1 MLYLVLINGLIDSF
15 NPCAIGVLILYLGLL
30 LSFRSSRKLLL
41 GFGLFYILSIYATY
55 LLIGLGLLKTF
66 HLFGVHDFFGWA
78 AAIVVL
84 GLGLY
89 NLKEY
94 FWPQLY
100 IPVLTPFLSRC
111 RMPKWDPKI
120 NMISAIVLGFL
131 VGVCEF
137 PCSGGIYLATVAM
150 LSLKQTFLKGLIY
163 LLFYN
168 LMFVLP
174 LVIIF
179 ATVGNNRV
187 FDWIKDTQSKSFL
200 LIKLIMGIS
209 MIISGG
215 LLLFWLIKVIM

>member
-1 MLYLVLINGLIDSF
+1 MLYLVLLNGLVDSF

-30 LSFRSSRKLLL
+30 LSFRSSRGLLIS
-41 GFGLFYILSIYATY
+41 FGLFYILSIYATY
-55 LLIGLGLLKTF
+55 LLIGMGLLKTF

-78 AAIVVL
+78 AAILVL
-84 GLGLY
+84 GLGIY

-111 RMPKWDPKI
+111 RIPKWDPKVNI
-120 NMISAIVLGFL
+120 ISAIVLGFL
-131 VGVCEF
+131 VGACEF
-137 PCSGGIYLATVAM
+137 PCSGGIYLATVAL
-150 LSLKQTFLKGLIY
+150 LSLKQTFLQGLIY

-168 LMFVLP
+168 LMFILP

-179 ATVGNNRV
+179 AAVGNNYIFNRL
-187 FDWIKDTQSKSFL
+187 KETQSKSFY

-209 MIISGG
+209 MIVSGV
-215 LLLFWLIKVIM
+215 LLLIWLIK